1 MRRKMKRSSSRK
13 LFRKT
18 AGRMHR
24 KNNVRRAVMRGGI
37 RL

>member
-1 MRRKMKRSSSRK
+1 MKRKVMKSRKDRK

-18 AGRMHR
+18 AVKSKRINLAP
-24 KNNVRRAVMRGGI
+24 KVMRGGI